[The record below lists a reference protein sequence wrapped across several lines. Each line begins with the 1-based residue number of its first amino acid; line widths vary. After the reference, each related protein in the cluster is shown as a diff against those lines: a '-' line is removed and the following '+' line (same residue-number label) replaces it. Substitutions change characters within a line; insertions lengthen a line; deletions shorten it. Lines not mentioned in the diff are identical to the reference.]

1 MLAVIVVKAKD
12 RPGLLQDAASILRSM
27 GANIVVNV
35 GYAVDGEA
43 RLLFIVESRR
53 DPSEL
58 AAVMEEKL
66 KSDGAEVTAGEL
78 GPDVADA
85 LAEMAAEKPVLISV
99 LESYLAPADLLG
111 VLLRLPEEE
120 RKRLYRLLSI
130 EGLAAILAEADE
142 STVREIAEAIGPKW
156 LARVLEAMDPDEAVD
171 VLQALDSKTRREAL
185 ASLPRDHR
193 DQAAK
198 LLAYPPESAG
208 GIMTTSVPVLPASS
222 TVQDALAAVR
232 DVDYDVRDT
241 IVVVDEDGKLV
252 GLVPV
257 SDLFLYKPVKRLG
270 RIAQKPRVTVTP
282 LVDREEAAKLMMRY
296 YVNRLPVVDD
306 KGSFLG
312 VITMEDVAHVLAEEA
327 AEDIAKL
334 GGILGGIKPS
344 ERYITVKALDLV
356 RSRLPWLLVIYAIES
371 ITANV
376 LKSYEDVIEKA
387 ALIAAFIPLIMGTGG
402 NVGSQATSLVLRALA
417 LGEVSELSKYDIA
430 RIMLKEAA
438 TSSMIALVMGLIGFF
453 FALAISESVM
463 VAAAVALTLVTVTI
477 VADLIGALLP
487 VLARRLGI
495 DPAALSTPLLT
506 TIIDVSVAFI
516 YMAIATKLV
525 LGLG

>member
-1 MLAVIVVKAKD
+1 
-12 RPGLLQDAASILRSM
+12 
-27 GANIVVNV
+27 
-35 GYAVDGEA
+35 
-43 RLLFIVESRR
+43 
-53 DPSEL
+53 
-58 AAVMEEKL
+58 
-66 KSDGAEVTAGEL
+66 
-78 GPDVADA
+78 
-85 LAEMAAEKPVLISV
+85 
-99 LESYLAPADLLG
+99 
-111 VLLRLPEEE
+111 
-120 RKRLYRLLSI
+120 
-130 EGLAAILAEADE
+130 
-142 STVREIAEAIGPKW
+142 
-156 LARVLEAMDPDEAVD
+156 MDPDEAVD
-171 VLQALDSKTRREAL
+171 VLQALDSKTRREVLTA
-185 ASLPRDHR
+185 LPRDRR

-208 GIMTTSVPVLPASS
+208 GIMTTSVPVLRADS
-222 TVQDALAAVR
+222 TVQDALAAVK
-232 DVDYDVRDT
+232 DIDYDVRDT
-241 IVVVDEDGKLV
+241 IVVVDEEGRLV
-252 GLVPV
+252 GLIPV
-257 SDLFLYKPVKRLG
+257 SDLFLYKPGEKLG
-270 RIAQKPRVTVTP
+270 RIAQRPRVTVTP
-282 LVDREEAAKLMMRY
+282 LIDREEAAKLMMRY
-296 YVNRLPVVDD
+296 YMNRLPVVDD

-344 ERYITVKALDLV
+344 ERYITVKTLDLV

-430 RIMLKEAA
+430 RIVLKEAA

-463 VAAAVALTLVTVTI
+463 VAAAVALTLAAVTI